1 MSRHGGAIR
10 IFYDG
15 ELGIQEPVI
24 LCEPQILTVNRW
36 LLERLTV
43 EMKDLWILAKDKGKV
58 LDSFPTVFSSWPSD
72 NTAVAP
78 VRSVRFRSRHRNTIS
93 FLLSSFLLTGAYC
106 KFKDLGASK
115 RRKWRWKKGKP
126 RFLVNISAGPADL
139 LFRAGRYMQRLWLQ
153 KKLRLRQGF
162 MDLGGTNFSVFIL
175 FHRRSNACKK
185 NRIKEE
191 IEKLKGK
198 RKKIN

>member
-15 ELGIQEPVI
+15 ELGTQEPVI

-139 LFRAGRYMQRLWLQ
+139 LF
-153 KKLRLRQGF
+153 F
-162 MDLGGTNFSVFIL
+162 SCSNFSVFIL